1 MMAVMFVAS
10 ATAFAGDSDALKALK
25 KSMKAQESYSDAET
39 LVKNSLDQLASDQE
53 KAFAYNLLV
62 DIAYKQFNKQDEIRL
77 SNQVMQKNDPID
89 KETMVKS
96 AINALDA
103 ALECDKY
110 DNPQKPKFRKS
121 NQERLQAA
129 RFCLLTQGFEYTE
142 AQNNQAVFDCLNP
155 YILTASAPLFKDTEA
170 VLKDTNMGAAAFY
183 CGRSALQLDNAVRAA
198 ELFKIGVQDTAKQVH
213 DLCFDMLIYTM
224 GLNRKTAADS
234 TKYLN
239 ELKDLYTQ
247 YPENNQVYASLSDA
261 MLATGS
267 TEEVLSLAN
276 SHLAKYPDAIFPHVY
291 KAFISQ
297 QAKKYDEAIA
307 EWNLVPESAPNYVNY
322 VYNRAV
328 CKLFKANEF
337 NDANADNMGRL
348 SPDKEAKYK
357 EMLNES
363 LVDFEKTKELDP
375 DQMTVKWGYLLKNVY
390 SATGQQEK
398 ADAIM

>member
-1 MMAVMFVAS
+1 M
-10 ATAFAGDSDALKALK
+10 
-25 KSMKAQESYSDAET
+25 
-39 LVKNSLDQLASDQE
+39 LV
-53 KAFAYNLLV
+53 
-62 DIAYKQFNKQDEIRL
+62 
-77 SNQVMQKNDPID
+77 
-89 KETMVKS
+89 
-96 AINALDA
+96 
-103 ALECDKY
+103 
-110 DNPQKPKFRKS
+110 
-121 NQERLQAA
+121 
-129 RFCLLTQGFEYTE
+129 
-142 AQNNQAVFDCLNP
+142 
-155 YILTASAPLFKDTEA
+155 
-170 VLKDTNMGAAAFY
+170 
-183 CGRSALQLDNAVRAA
+183 
-198 ELFKIGVQDTAKQVH
+198 
-213 DLCFDMLIYTM
+213 
-224 GLNRKTAADS
+224 
-234 TKYLN
+234 
-239 ELKDLYTQ
+239 
-247 YPENNQVYASLSDA
+247 
-261 MLATGS
+261 TGS